1 MSPEVSGNSSGLQ
14 PLSSAGPRSAWEH
27 SYAFDVKSAE
37 PTVWVYFRFR
47 PPPATLDKLLEPSE
61 RQFVSSSVAEGVGTT
76 PLQGSCGG
84 QVGEK
89 DLAPFLAQGR
99 GGAVFA
105 DALEVRCLRGGV
117 LVIES
122 LLFFWIVSSKSHA
135 IF

>member
-14 PLSSAGPRSAWEH
+14 PLSAAGPRSAWEH
-27 SYAFDVKSAE
+27 SFAFDVKSAE

-47 PPPATLDKLLEPSE
+47 PPPATLDKLLEASE

-99 GGAVFA
+99 GAAVFA

-122 LLFFWIVSSKSHA
+122 LLFFGL
-135 IF
+135 